1 MENKKGAFIVI
12 SGPSGV
18 GKNTIADVL
27 VDKGYGIYSV
37 SMTTRGIREGEKEG
51 RDYFFVSK
59 EEFDRNIEEGNFLE
73 YARYGDNYYGTLKSY
88 VFDNL
93 NNGINVI
100 AVVDIQGGVNI
111 ENLFPEA
118 VLIFIMPPS
127 YEELEKRL
135 RGRGTDSEEAILK
148 RLDIAKKEME
158 FSSHYDYIVINNTV
172 DRATEDIID
181 IIDKEVIKINENH
194 YY

>member
-1 MENKKGAFIVI
+1 MNKKKGAFIVI

-18 GKNTIADVL
+18 GKNTIADIL
-27 VDKGYGIYSV
+27 VDRGYGIYSV

-59 EEFDRNIEEGNFLE
+59 EEFDKNIEEGNFLE
-73 YARYGDNYYGTLKSY
+73 YAQYGDNYYGTLKSY
-88 VFDNL
+88 VFENIE
-93 NNGINVI
+93 NGTNVI

-111 ENLFPEA
+111 EKIFPEA
-118 VLIFIMPPS
+118 ALIFIMPPS

-148 RLDIAKKEME
+148 RLDIAKREME
-158 FSSHYDYIVINNTV
+158 FSSHYDYVVINNTV
-172 DRATEDIID
+172 NECINDIID

-194 YY
+194 WE

>member
-1 MENKKGAFIVI
+1 MNKKKGAFIVI

-18 GKNTIADVL
+18 GKNTIADIL

-37 SMTTRGIREGEKEG
+37 SVTTRGIREGEVDG

-59 EEFDRNIEEGNFLE
+59 EEFDKNIEDNNFIE
-73 YARYGDNYYGTLKSY
+73 YAQYGDNYYGTLKSY
-88 VFDNL
+88 VFDNIE
-93 NNGINVI
+93 NGTNVI

-111 ENLFPEA
+111 EKIFPEA

-127 YEELEKRL
+127 FEELEKRL

-148 RLDIAKKEME
+148 RLAIAKKEMD
-158 FSSHYDYIVINNTV
+158 FSSHYDYVVINNTV
-172 DRATEDIID
+172 DECINEIVN

-194 YY
+194 

>member
-1 MENKKGAFIVI
+1 MNKKKGAFIVI

-18 GKNTIADVL
+18 GKNTIADIL

-59 EEFDRNIEEGNFLE
+59 EEFDKNIEDDNFLE
-73 YARYGDNYYGTLKSY
+73 YAQYGDNYYGTLKSY

-93 NNGINVI
+93 DNGTNVI

-111 ENLFPEA
+111 ENIFPEA
-118 VLIFIMPPS
+118 ALIFIMPPS
-127 YEELEKRL
+127 FEELERRL

-148 RLDIAKKEME
+148 RLDIAKKEMD
-158 FSSHYDYIVINNTV
+158 FSNHYDYVVINNTV
-172 DRATEDIID
+172 DRAVNDIID
-181 IIDKEVIKINENH
+181 IINKEIIKINENH
-194 YY
+194 

>member
-1 MENKKGAFIVI
+1 MNKMKGAFIVI

-18 GKNTIADVL
+18 GKNTIADIL
-27 VDKGYGIYSV
+27 IDKGYGIYSV
-37 SMTTRGIREGEKEG
+37 SVTTRGIREGEVHG

-59 EEFDRNIEEGNFLE
+59 EEFDKNIEEDNLLE
-73 YARYGDNYYGTLKSY
+73 YAQYGDNYYGTLKSY
-88 VFDNL
+88 VFDNID
-93 NNGINVI
+93 NGTNVI

-111 ENLFPEA
+111 EKIFPEA

-127 YEELEKRL
+127 FEELEKRL

-148 RLDIAKKEME
+148 RLDIAKKERD
-158 FSSHYDYIVINNTV
+158 FSSHYDYVVINNTV
-172 DRATEDIID
+172 DECINEIVN

-194 YY
+194 

>member
-1 MENKKGAFIVI
+1 MNNKKKGAFIVI

-18 GKNTIADVL
+18 GKNTIADIL
-27 VDKGYGIYSV
+27 IDKGYGIYSV
-37 SMTTRGIREGEKEG
+37 SVTTRGIREGEKEG

-59 EEFDRNIEEGNFLE
+59 EEFDKNIEEDNFLE
-73 YARYGDNYYGTLKSY
+73 FAKYGDNYYGTLKSY
-88 VFDNL
+88 VFDNID
-93 NNGINVI
+93 NGTNVI

-111 ENLFPEA
+111 EKIFPEA

-127 YEELEKRL
+127 FEELEKRL

-158 FSSHYDYIVINNTV
+158 FSSHYDYVVINNTV
-172 DRATEDIID
+172 DECINEIVN
-181 IIDKEVIKINENH
+181 IIDKEIIKINENH
-194 YY
+194 

>member
-1 MENKKGAFIVI
+1 MNKKKGAFIVI

-18 GKNTIADVL
+18 GKNTIADIL
-27 VDKGYGIYSV
+27 IDKGYGIYSV
-37 SMTTRGIREGEKEG
+37 SVTTRGIREGEVEG
-51 RDYFFVSK
+51 KDYFFVSQ
-59 EEFDRNIEEGNFLE
+59 EEFDKNIEDDSFIE
-73 YARYGDNYYGTLKSY
+73 YAKYGDNYYGTLKSY

-93 NNGINVI
+93 NNGTNVI

-111 ENLFPEA
+111 EKIFPEA

-127 YEELEKRL
+127 FEELEKRL

-148 RLDIAKKEME
+148 RLDIAKKEMD
-158 FSSHYDYIVINNTV
+158 FSSHYDYVVINNTV
-172 DRATEDIID
+172 DECINDIVN

-194 YY
+194 

>member
-1 MENKKGAFIVI
+1 MNNKKGAFIVI

-27 VDKGYGIYSV
+27 IDKGYGIYSV
-37 SMTTRGIREGEKEG
+37 SVTTRGIREGEKEG

-59 EEFDRNIEEGNFLE
+59 EEFDKNIELDNFLE
-73 YARYGDNYYGTLKSY
+73 YAQYGDNYYGTLKSY
-88 VFDNL
+88 VFDNID
-93 NNGINVI
+93 NGTNVI

-111 ENLFPEA
+111 EKIYPEA

-127 YEELEKRL
+127 FEELEKRL
-135 RGRGTDSEEAILK
+135 RGRGTDSEEAIIK
-148 RLDIAKKEME
+148 RLEIAKREMD
-158 FSSHYDYIVINNTV
+158 FSSHYDYVVINNTV
-172 DRATEDIID
+172 DETVSEIVD

-194 YY
+194 

>member
-1 MENKKGAFIVI
+1 MNKKKGAFIVI

-18 GKNTIADVL
+18 GKNTIADIL
-27 VDKGYGIYSV
+27 IDKGYGIYSV
-37 SMTTRGIREGEKEG
+37 SVTTRGIREGEKEG

-59 EEFDRNIEEGNFLE
+59 EEFDKNIENDNFLE
-73 YARYGDNYYGTLKSY
+73 YAKYGDNYYGTLKSY

-93 NNGINVI
+93 DSGTNVI

-111 ENLFPEA
+111 EKIFPEA

-127 YEELEKRL
+127 FEELEKRL

-148 RLDIAKKEME
+148 RLEIAKKEMD
-158 FSSHYDYIVINNTV
+158 FSSHYDYVVINNTV
-172 DRATEDIID
+172 DEAVNDIAN

-194 YY
+194 

>member
-1 MENKKGAFIVI
+1 MNKKKGAFIVI

-18 GKNTIADVL
+18 GKNTIADIL
-27 VDKGYGIYSV
+27 IDKGYGIYSV
-37 SMTTRGIREGEKEG
+37 SVTTRGIREGEKEG

-59 EEFDRNIEEGNFLE
+59 EEFDKNIKEDNFLE
-73 YARYGDNYYGTLKSY
+73 YAQYGDNYYGTLKSY

-93 NNGINVI
+93 DNGTNVI

-111 ENLFPEA
+111 ENIFPEA

-127 YEELEKRL
+127 FEELEKRL

-148 RLDIAKKEME
+148 RLDIAKREMD
-158 FSSHYDYIVINNTV
+158 FSSHYDYVVINNTV
-172 DRATEDIID
+172 DEAVNDIAD

-194 YY
+194 

>member
-1 MENKKGAFIVI
+1 MNKKKGAFIVI

-18 GKNTIADVL
+18 GKNTIADIL
-27 VDKGYGIYSV
+27 IDKGYGIYSV
-37 SMTTRGIREGEKEG
+37 SVTTRGIREGEKEG

-59 EEFDRNIEEGNFLE
+59 EVFDKNIELDNFLE
-73 YARYGDNYYGTLKSY
+73 YAQYGDNYYGTLKSY
-88 VFDNL
+88 VFDNID
-93 NNGINVI
+93 NGTNVI

-111 ENLFPEA
+111 ENIFPEA

-127 YEELEKRL
+127 FEELERRL

-148 RLDIAKKEME
+148 RLDIAKKEMD
-158 FSSHYDYIVINNTV
+158 FSSHYDYVVINNTV
-172 DRATEDIID
+172 DETVNEIVD

-194 YY
+194 

>member
-1 MENKKGAFIVI
+1 MNKKKGAFIVI

-18 GKNTIADVL
+18 GKNTIADIL
-27 VDKGYGIYSV
+27 IDKGYGIYSV
-37 SMTTRGIREGEKEG
+37 SVTTRGIREGEKAG

-59 EEFDRNIEEGNFLE
+59 EEFDKNIENDNFLE
-73 YARYGDNYYGTLKSY
+73 YAKYGDNYYGTLKSY
-88 VFDNL
+88 VFDNID
-93 NNGINVI
+93 NGTNVI

-111 ENLFPEA
+111 EKIFPEA

-127 YEELEKRL
+127 FEELEKRL

-148 RLDIAKKEME
+148 RLEIAKKEMD
-158 FSSHYDYIVINNTV
+158 FSSHYDYVVINNTV
-172 DRATEDIID
+172 DEAVNDIAD

-194 YY
+194 

>member
-1 MENKKGAFIVI
+1 MEKKKGAFVVI

-27 VDKGYGIYSV
+27 IDKGYGIYSV
-37 SMTTRGIREGEKEG
+37 SMTTRGKRDGEIEG
-51 RDYFFVSK
+51 RDYFFVDND
-59 EEFDRNIEEGNFLE
+59 EFERNIREDNFIE
-73 YARYGDNYYGTLKSY
+73 YAKYSDNYYGTLKSF

-93 NNGINVI
+93 ENGTNVI

-111 ENLFPEA
+111 EKIFPEA

-127 YEELEKRL
+127 FDELERRL

-148 RLDIAKKEME
+148 RLEIAKKEMD
-158 FSSHYDYIVINNTV
+158 FSSHYDYVVINNTV
-172 DRATEDIID
+172 DETVNEIID
-181 IIDKEVIKINENH
+181 VVNKEIIMINENH
-194 YY
+194 

>member
-1 MENKKGAFIVI
+1 MNKKKGAFIVI

-18 GKNTIADVL
+18 GKNTIADIL

-37 SMTTRGIREGEKEG
+37 SVTTRGIREGEKEG

-59 EEFDRNIEEGNFLE
+59 EEFDKNIEEGNFLE
-73 YARYGDNYYGTLKSY
+73 YAQYGDNYYGTLKSY

-93 NNGINVI
+93 DNGTNVI

-111 ENLFPEA
+111 EKIFPEA

-127 YEELEKRL
+127 FEELEKRL

-148 RLDIAKKEME
+148 RLAIAKKEMD
-158 FSSHYDYIVINNTV
+158 FSSHYDYVVINNTV
-172 DRATEDIID
+172 DECINDIVN
-181 IIDKEVIKINENH
+181 IIDKEVIEINENH
-194 YY
+194 

>member
-1 MENKKGAFIVI
+1 MNKKKGAFIVI

-18 GKNTIADVL
+18 GKNTIADIL
-27 VDKGYGIYSV
+27 VDRGYGIYSV

-59 EEFDRNIEEGNFLE
+59 EEFDKNIEEGNFLE
-73 YARYGDNYYGTLKSY
+73 YAQYGDNYYGTLKSY
-88 VFDNL
+88 VFENIE
-93 NNGINVI
+93 NGTNVI

-111 ENLFPEA
+111 EKIFPEA
-118 VLIFIMPPS
+118 ALIFIMPPS

-148 RLDIAKKEME
+148 RLNIAKKEMD
-158 FSSHYDYIVINNTV
+158 FSSHYDYVVINNTV
-172 DRATEDIID
+172 DECINEIID

-194 YY
+194 

>member
-1 MENKKGAFIVI
+1 MNKKKGAFIVI

-18 GKNTIADVL
+18 GKNTIADIL

-37 SMTTRGIREGEKEG
+37 SVTTRGIRDGEVDGK
-51 RDYFFVSK
+51 DYFFVSK
-59 EEFDRNIEEGNFLE
+59 EEFDKNIEEGNFLE
-73 YARYGDNYYGTLKSY
+73 YAQYGDNYYGTLKSY

-93 NNGINVI
+93 DNGTNVI

-111 ENLFPEA
+111 EKIFPEA

-127 YEELEKRL
+127 FEELEKRL

-148 RLDIAKKEME
+148 RLDIAKREMD
-158 FSSHYDYIVINNTV
+158 FSSNYDYVVINNTV
-172 DRATEDIID
+172 DEAVNEIID
-181 IIDKEVIKINENH
+181 IIDKEVVKINQNH
-194 YY
+194 

>member
-1 MENKKGAFIVI
+1 MNKKKGAFIVI

-18 GKNTIADVL
+18 GKNTIADIL
-27 VDKGYGIYSV
+27 IDKGYGIYSV
-37 SMTTRGIREGEKEG
+37 SVTTRGIREGEKEG

-59 EEFDRNIEEGNFLE
+59 EVFDKNIEEDNFLE
-73 YARYGDNYYGTLKSY
+73 YAQYGDNYYGTLKSY
-88 VFDNL
+88 VFDNID
-93 NNGINVI
+93 NGTNVI

-111 ENLFPEA
+111 EKIFPEA

-148 RLDIAKKEME
+148 RLDIAKKEMD
-158 FSSHYDYIVINNTV
+158 FSSHYDYVVINNTV
-172 DRATEDIID
+172 DECINDIIS
-181 IIDKEVIKINENH
+181 IIDKEIIKINENH
-194 YY
+194 

>member
-1 MENKKGAFIVI
+1 MNKKKGAFTIL

-18 GKNTIADVL
+18 GKNTIADIL
-27 VDKGYGIYSV
+27 IDKGYGIYSV

-51 RDYFFVSK
+51 KDYFFVSK
-59 EEFDRNIEEGNFLE
+59 EEFDKNIENDNFLE
-73 YARYGDNYYGTLKSY
+73 YAQYGDNYYGTLKSY
-88 VFDNL
+88 VFDNID
-93 NNGINVI
+93 NGTNVI
-100 AVVDIQGGVNI
+100 AVVDIQGAINI
-111 ENLFPEA
+111 EKIFPEA

-148 RLDIAKKEME
+148 RLSIAKKEMD
-158 FSSHYDYIVINNTV
+158 FSSHYDYVVINNTV
-172 DRATEDIID
+172 DEAVNDIID

-194 YY
+194 

>member
-1 MENKKGAFIVI
+1 MNNKKGAFIVI

-27 VDKGYGIYSV
+27 INRGYGIYSV
-37 SMTTRGIREGEKEG
+37 SVTTRGIREGEKEG

-59 EEFDRNIEEGNFLE
+59 KVFDKNIEEGNFLE
-73 YARYGDNYYGTLKSY
+73 YAKYGDNYYGTLKSY
-88 VFDNL
+88 VFDNID
-93 NNGINVI
+93 NGTNVI

-111 ENLFPEA
+111 EKIFPEA

-127 YEELEKRL
+127 YEVLEKRL

-148 RLDIAKKEME
+148 RLEIAKKEMD
-158 FSSHYDYIVINNTV
+158 FSSHYDYVVINNTV
-172 DRATEDIID
+172 DECINEIVN
-181 IIDKEVIKINENH
+181 IIDKEVIRINENH
-194 YY
+194 Y